1 MGEWTIFSIVCV
13 DPVKNMHPLPRRL
26 VKNLKNKKIPKA
38 KKILKRHAPPPPRLF
53 KNGVKVFDRSPRPPT
68 AGKQFGFVGKK
79 TFARISF
86 HE

>member
-1 MGEWTIFSIVCV
+1 MGEWTIFSFVCV
-13 DPVKNMHPLPRRL
+13 YPGKKHAPLPRRL
-26 VKNLKNKKIPKA
+26 VKNPKD

>member
-1 MGEWTIFSIVCV
+1 ML
-13 DPVKNMHPLPRRL
+13 PRPRRL

-38 KKILKRHAPPPPRLF
+38 KKILKRPAPPPPRLF
-53 KNGVKVFDRSPRPPT
+53 KNGVKVFDRSPRPPAA